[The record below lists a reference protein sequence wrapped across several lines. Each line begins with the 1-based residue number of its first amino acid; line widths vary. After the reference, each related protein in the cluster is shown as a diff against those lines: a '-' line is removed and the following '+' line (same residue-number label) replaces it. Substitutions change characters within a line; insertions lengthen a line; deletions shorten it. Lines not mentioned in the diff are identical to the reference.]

1 MIILYIIYR
10 HNGMSS
16 TEIDINYISQKC
28 SIHNMGRKGILIPN
42 GEVPIH
48 IRQEDETAVTHLPFH
63 E

>member
-1 MIILYIIYR
+1 
-10 HNGMSS
+10 MSS